1 MELIYAENA
10 EFVDDLLLFQEL
22 GGHLQSNGCHVA
34 NLSALNFSAKH
45 GIGGC
50 LGSLLRQLVTK
61 SVDVRSICCEC

>member
-10 EFVDDLLLFQEL
+10 EFVDDLQTFKEL
-22 GGHLQSNGCHVA
+22 SGHLQSNGCHVA

-50 LGSLLRQLVTK
+50 LRSLLRQLVTDA
-61 SVDVRSICCEC
+61 VDVRLVCCEC